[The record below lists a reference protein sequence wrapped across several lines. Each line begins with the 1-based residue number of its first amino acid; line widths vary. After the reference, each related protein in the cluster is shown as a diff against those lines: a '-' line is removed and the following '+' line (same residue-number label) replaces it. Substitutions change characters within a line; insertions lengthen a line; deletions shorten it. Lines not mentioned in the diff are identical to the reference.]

1 MAWSFYL
8 LNELAQGSVWPS
20 GWLGIAT
27 IVLVHSVRAAVVM
40 EWVAVDC
47 YPAPEIL
54 GHFVERPLH
63 SKS

>member
-1 MAWSFYL
+1 MAL
-8 LNELAQGSVWPS
+8 RLAGDC
-20 GWLGIAT
+20 T
-27 IVLVHSVRAAVVM
+27 IVLVHSVRAAVVI

-63 SKS
+63 GKS